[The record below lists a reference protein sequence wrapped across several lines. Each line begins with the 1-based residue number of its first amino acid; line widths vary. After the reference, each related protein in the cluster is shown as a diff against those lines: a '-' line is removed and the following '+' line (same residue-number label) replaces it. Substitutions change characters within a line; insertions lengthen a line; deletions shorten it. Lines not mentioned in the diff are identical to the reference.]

1 MTEAQGRRE
10 DGHIL
15 DRIVVTK
22 RREVAALRE
31 RRGEV
36 ESALAG
42 APPVRDFAG
51 ALRASGA
58 VALMAEV
65 KRRSPGAG
73 EIRPGLDPV
82 EVARGYEDAGA
93 AAVSVLTDVSWFG
106 GSLEDLTRV
115 RGAVSLPV
123 LRKDFT
129 IDELQVV
136 EARGAGAD
144 AVLLIVRIL
153 DDEALRALAA
163 TAADLGMAALVEVHD
178 GDELERALAAGATLI
193 GINNRNLDTF
203 ETSLDVTEELLPRVP
218 PTVTVVSESGIRGPG
233 DVDRVGR
240 AGAHAVLVGESLLRA
255 ESPAGAAAE
264 LVGRR
269 P

>member
-1 MTEAQGRRE
+1 MTETQGSRGE
-10 DGHIL
+10 IHIL
-15 DRIVVTK
+15 DRIVATK
-22 RREVAALRE
+22 REEVAELR
-31 RRGEV
+31 RREA
-36 ESALAG
+36 ELEAALAG
-42 APPVRDFAG
+42 APEARDLAG
-51 ALRASGA
+51 ALRAPGGVA
-58 VALMAEV
+58 VMAEV

-82 EVARGYEDAGA
+82 EVARGYEEAGA
-93 AAVSVLTDVSWFG
+93 AAVSVLTDRSYFG
-106 GSLEDLTRV
+106 GSLEDLARV
-115 RGAVSLPV
+115 RRAVGLPV

-129 IDELQVV
+129 VDELQVV

-153 DDEALRALAA
+153 DDAELRDLAA
-163 TAADLGMAALVEVHD
+163 AAADLGMAALVEVHD
-178 GDELERALAAGATLI
+178 RRELERALAAGATLL

-203 ETSLDVTEELLPRVP
+203 ETRLDVTEELLPLVP
-218 PTVTVVSESGIRGPG
+218 PTVTVVSESGIGGPD

-255 ESPAGAAAE
+255 ESPARATTE